1 VVTSFVQYASE
12 LFYVGKIPDMTY
24 YGVDEMS
31 ASERNE
37 FLAWYEVQKDE
48 VFDNKRVQEA
58 YSQDDVGV

>member
-1 VVTSFVQYASE
+1 
-12 LFYVGKIPDMTY
+12 MTN
-24 YGVDEMS
+24 YGEDEMS